1 MKILLGSGVHSVTH
15 PPSSPSSISQRNHR
29 VLYSSPSDKVRIVSQ
44 LKPCYASCLFACLSW
59 EHLANHFSSGQ
70 LKSKYPYSD
79 LALGEI

>member
-1 MKILLGSGVHSVTH
+1 MFSILLLLTKSEKK
-15 PPSSPSSISQRNHR
+15 
-29 VLYSSPSDKVRIVSQ
+29 KVVSQ